1 MWEKGNQFI
10 SAVNKKNLIS
20 ITYVPY
26 RGHLRTPLLRRVS
39 QLAGQNTQRWSNKPQ
54 VVYLSKLALLQLWAF
69 TCCLCKME
77 FFSFDCQCM
86 TFPTK
91 NSQLGLSWS
100 MRNLHPNRA
109 TLFIL
114 FITQMI
120 SSEITLSIFSKAC
133 LLSFHPYYF
142 SSIVVRILL
151 SSPSLHFSFLECVLI
166 NLKLF
171 YCYTLKRQTKYQKRQ
186 WSSHSSKTFLL

>member
-1 MWEKGNQFI
+1 MWDKGNQFI
-10 SAVNKKNLIS
+10 SAVKKKNLIS

-39 QLAGQNTQRWSNKPQ
+39 QLAGQNTQHWSTKPQ

-114 FITQMI
+114 FITKI
-120 SSEITLSIFSKAC
+120 IPSEVTLSVFSKAC
-133 LLSFHPYYF
+133 FLSFHPCYF
-142 SSIVVRILL
+142 SLTVIRILL
-151 SSPSLHFSFLECVLI
+151 SSPSLHVSFLECF
-166 NLKLF
+166 NKF
-171 YCYTLKRQTKYQKRQ
+171 
-186 WSSHSSKTFLL
+186 KTFLLLYIKKANK